1 MAAVVFIIYLGV
13 EQGIEKYSKILMPV
27 FFLMIIGVS
36 LYSLTLSYTDASGV
50 TRTGWEGFLIYT
62 VPNLEGVTFS
72 KFLNVLW
79 KVLPSANF

>member
-13 EQGIEKYSKILMPV
+13 EQGIEKYSKVLMPV

-50 TRTGWEGFLIYT
+50 TRTGWEGFLVYT
-62 VPNLEGVTFS
+62 VPNLEGKGFWYIRFPT
-72 KFLNVLW
+72 W
-79 KVLPSANF
+79 KALPSANF